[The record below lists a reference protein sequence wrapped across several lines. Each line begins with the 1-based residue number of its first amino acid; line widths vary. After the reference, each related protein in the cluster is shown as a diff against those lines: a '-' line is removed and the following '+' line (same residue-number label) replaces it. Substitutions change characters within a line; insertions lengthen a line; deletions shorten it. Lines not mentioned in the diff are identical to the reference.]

1 MQIKKWNNFDLK
13 ARVKV
18 LIKVWG
24 VKTKSLSISLI
35 NSNIW

>member
-1 MQIKKWNNFDLK
+1 MQMKIWNNFALK